1 MPRISLRL
9 AHAILSAA
17 IIEASFILIACIVR
31 LLLRHAAVEPQI
43 LDHIDL
49 AAICGG
55 LAVIWTV
62 HCVNIS
68 NRSN

>member
-1 MPRISLRL
+1 M
-9 AHAILSAA
+9 LSAA
-17 IIEASFILIACIVR
+17 IIEVSVLLIACIVR
-31 LLLRHAAVEPQI
+31 LLLRHAAVEQQI

-55 LAVIWTV
+55 LAIIWTI
-62 HCVNIS
+62 HCVNAG